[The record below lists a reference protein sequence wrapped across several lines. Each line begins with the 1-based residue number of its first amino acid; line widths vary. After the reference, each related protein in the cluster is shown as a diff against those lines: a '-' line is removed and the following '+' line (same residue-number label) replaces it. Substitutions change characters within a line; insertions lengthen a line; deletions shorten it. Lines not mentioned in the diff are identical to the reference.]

1 MTHTLI
7 LTDHELRAV
16 LSGLRKLRTALIS
29 YQRRDERL
37 GFHDHKETNAKR
49 LATVETLLAR
59 HTLPDAD
66 EVVVIA
72 TCSDHH
78 AQMDGRCARCGTFVR

>member
-1 MTHTLI
+1 VTHTLN

-37 GFHDHKETNAKR
+37 GFHDHKATNAKR
-49 LATVETLLAR
+49 LATVEALLAQ
-59 HTLPDAD
+59 HTLPDVP
-66 EVVVIA
+66 EIVVEA
-72 TCSDHH
+72 S
-78 AQMDGRCARCGTFVR
+78 